1 MFEALYHPF
10 ILVCGLPLPRASSVL
25 VDSVETHAHFPGT
38 AVSHDVAEVDYGSEL
53 GPRVYVSAATA
64 VIARER
70 MEAFGVLSGVVCL
83 KLGPDKVCA
92 QFSVFPVPVGGVCG
106 DEIFGALFFGPFLGF
121 HEKSVAVFEVN
132 VVFWMRL
139 TGGG

>member
-1 MFEALYHPF
+1 M
-10 ILVCGLPLPRASSVL
+10 CGLPLPRASSVL

-83 KLGPDKVCA
+83 KLCPDEVCA
-92 QFSVFPVPVGGVCG
+92 QFSADVGSVFPVPVGGVRG
-106 DEIFGALFFGPFLGF
+106 DEIIGALFW
-121 HEKSVAVFEVN
+121 
-132 VVFWMRL
+132 VVS
-139 TGGG
+139 